1 MLRELDIRNLKSK
14 YTINSTG
21 MIVVGSFVVKEYPL
35 LKEAGFN
42 NFVFIEANPD
52 IIDSL
57 RENVGEKPII
67 LNELIS
73 DVDRKEYQFNISNH
87 GQASS
92 LLQFEK
98 HAEYYPDLSKVVKQI
113 PLQSITLDS
122 LIKRESI
129 NTKDY
134 NFLMMDVQGAELLVL
149 RGFEQ
154 HLVDVDYIYTE
165 LNFDIMYT
173 ECVLE
178 STLTEYLSVRG
189 FTLVEFFNTGQGW
202 GDGLYVRNTKL
213 PK

>member
-1 MLRELDIRNLKSK
+1 MLRELDIRDLRSK
-14 YTINSTG
+14 YKIDSTG

-42 NFVFIEANPD
+42 KFVFIEANPD
-52 IIDSL
+52 IIESL
-57 RENVGEKPII
+57 RKNVGEEPII

-73 DVDRKEYQFNISNH
+73 DVDEKEYTFNISNH

-98 HAEYYPDLSKVVKQI
+98 HTEYYPELSKVVKQI
-113 PLQSITLDS
+113 QLKSITLDS
-122 LIKRESI
+122 LVTRESI

-154 HLVDVDYIYTE
+154 HIDDINYIYTE
-165 LNFDIMYT
+165 LNFDEMYT
-173 ECVLE
+173 GCVLE
-178 STLTEYLSVRG
+178 RNLSEYLSSRG
-189 FTLVEFFNTGQGW
+189 FTLVEFFNTGHGW
-202 GDGLYVRNTKL
+202 GDGLYVRNTIL
-213 PK
+213 